1 MSITIPSTTTS
12 AGITIPAPSLG
23 SPVAGLS
30 YSAVAMRTL
39 DPTSMTLVDPSSLI
53 KTTTFASGVTTMTFN
68 ALAVGSQ
75 DYTLTGATHLF
86 PRYYMDLQADDGD
99 GTFTTLTTDDYA
111 VVYFRMSTFSADF
124 QTKAFV
130 AAAIDPTNNASAS
143 MQAYGSFL
151 YKTATTPGAG
161 VWDQSSTLQLANAA
175 TDSMVGTLILTPQ
188 SASLLTTTSLRAD
201 DTRINI
207 HHYVLSDS
215 TAAATDW
222 KLMIGA
228 ATRINSETIVDGEQ
242 VAAKFE
248 YQAFK
253 LSI

>member
-1 MSITIPSTTTS
+1 MSILLPSTTKS
-12 AGITIPAPSLG
+12 AGITIPAPIPAPG
-23 SPVAGLS
+23 GGLS
-30 YSAVAMRTL
+30 YSAITMRTI

-53 KTTTFASGVTTMTFN
+53 KSTNIASGVITMTFN

-75 DYTLTGATHLF
+75 DYTLTGATHSF

-124 QTKAFV
+124 QAKAFV

-143 MQAYGSFL
+143 MQGYGSFL

-161 VWDQSSTLQLANAA
+161 VWDQANTLQLANAA

-188 SASLLTTTSLRAD
+188 SASLLTTTSLQAD
-201 DTRINI
+201 GTRINI

-228 ATRINSETIVDGEQ
+228 ATRINSETIADGEQ